1 MRELK
6 KVIKEDEMDEQK
18 HATLGEID
26 SLVSTLKGKVQKL
39 VELDAQG
46 TGTGDLTDQIVTF
59 EKAIMA
65 LQGVSAR
72 SHKIVPENVEEAV
85 GDSADP
91 ILDLIEELGSH
102 SIVLDEL
109 IRYLDGDTIKD
120 FVSDF
125 RRHNDMPPMKE
136 AEIELEPGYTIKTD
150 RPGELKGTKTSTGY
164 VGGKGGEAMY
174 KANRILDK
182 IEEEDPA
189 TDEQVKELF
198 IKYAGGEDKAVK
210 TKVMKTLRE
219 LGWFGGTD
227 ESVTEAEGRRVI
239 EVNKNIDLAG
249 DSIWQGE
256 KRGEEVTYKIY
267 VHDITIN
274 TDEDGYMSV
283 SVKHEGPWTIYT
295 DSGFEEEISGIIGTP
310 VSFSEQGMQD
320 DGMAHLEGEEE
331 TKQESRMMEELDRI
345 LKIAGVQKAPVAEET
360 LEEKCGCDDPKCDD
374 PSVHED
380 EKVDEG
386 EMPKGLKDYHDKK
399 KKKSDDKEETDESID
414 EAKKEIDEEP
424 NEGNEFSGEL
434 EKARKAGKDEFE
446 VDGKKYKVKKESA
459 ETDEEVV
466 AEAPTMDTTQLI
478 NLLKNS
484 GLSEEAINKKLDEWA
499 NTPAGVGETEPTKHA
514 GDANDDFAQAVNL
527 SLKRY
532 LDAQD
537 LKINVNENHSVKG
550 MKAKYNAHKDK

>member
-6 KVIKEDEMDEQK
+6 NVIKEDEMDEQK

-26 SLVSTLKGKVQKL
+26 SLVSSLKGKVQKL
-39 VELDAQG
+39 VELDSQG

-72 SHKIVPENVEEAV
+72 SHKIVPESVREAV

-120 FVSDF
+120 FVEDF
-125 RRHNDMPPMKE
+125 RRHNDMPPMKDD
-136 AEIELEPGYTIKTD
+136 A
-150 RPGELKGTKTSTGY
+150 
-164 VGGKGGEAMY
+164 
-174 KANRILDK
+174 
-182 IEEEDPA
+182 
-189 TDEQVKELF
+189 
-198 IKYAGGEDKAVK
+198 
-210 TKVMKTLRE
+210 
-219 LGWFGGTD
+219 D
-227 ESVTEAEGRRVI
+227 ESIAEAEGTRTI
-239 EVNKNIDLAG
+239 KVNKNIDLAG
-249 DSIWQGE
+249 DSIWQG
-256 KRGEEVTYKIY
+256 KDRGEEVTYKTF
-267 VHDITIN
+267 VHEIKIF

-283 SVKHEGPWTIYT
+283 TVKHEGPWTIYT
-295 DSGFEEEISGIIGTP
+295 DSGFEQEISGIIGTP

-320 DGMAHLEGEEE
+320 DGMAHLEGEEDK
-331 TKQESRMMEELDRI
+331 KQESTMEELDRI
-345 LKIAGVQKAPVAEET
+345 LKIAGVQKAPVAEER
-360 LEEKCGCDDPKCDD
+360 LEEECGCDDPKCDD
-374 PSVHED
+374 PKMHEDD

-386 EMPKGLKDYHDKK
+386 RKPYPGEYDYTDEKYMDADGTPKSDDDEDDDKK
-399 KKKSDDKEETDESID
+399 KKKEKAKESVE
-414 EAKKEIDEEP
+414 EAKKELDEEP
-424 NEGNEFSGEL
+424 NEGNEFAHEL
-434 EKARKAGKDEFE
+434 KKARDAGKDEFE

-484 GLSEEAINKKLDEWA
+484 GLSEEAINRKLDEWA
-499 NTPAGVGETEPTKHA
+499 NTPAGVGETEPTQHA

-537 LKINVNENHSVKG
+537 LKINVNENHSVEG

>member
-6 KVIKEDEMDEQK
+6 DVIKEDEMDEQK

-26 SLVSTLKGKVQKL
+26 SLISTLKGKVQKL
-39 VELDAQG
+39 VELDSQG

-59 EKAIMA
+59 EKALMA

-72 SHKIVPENVEEAV
+72 SHKIVPESVKEAV

-120 FVSDF
+120 FVEDF
-125 RRHNDMPPMKE
+125 RRHNDMPPMKDD
-136 AEIELEPGYTIKTD
+136 A
-150 RPGELKGTKTSTGY
+150 
-164 VGGKGGEAMY
+164 
-174 KANRILDK
+174 
-182 IEEEDPA
+182 
-189 TDEQVKELF
+189 
-198 IKYAGGEDKAVK
+198 
-210 TKVMKTLRE
+210 
-219 LGWFGGTD
+219 D

-239 EVNKNIDLAG
+239 KVNKNIDLAG

-256 KRGEEVTYKIY
+256 KRGEEVTYKTF
-267 VHDITIN
+267 VHEITIN

-295 DSGFEEEISGIIGTP
+295 DSGFEQEISGIIGTP

-331 TKQESRMMEELDRI
+331 SKQESTMEELDRI

-374 PSVHED
+374 PSVHKED
-380 EKVDEG
+380 KVDEG
-386 EMPKGLKDYHDKK
+386 RKPYPGEYDYTDEKYMDADGTPKSDDDEDDDKK
-399 KKKSDDKEETDESID
+399 KKKEKAKESVE
-414 EAKKEIDEEP
+414 EAKKELDEEP
-424 NEGNEFSGEL
+424 NEGNEFAHEL
-434 EKARKAGKDEFE
+434 KKARDAGKEEFE

-537 LKINVNENHSVKG
+537 LKINVNENHSVEG

>member
-26 SLVSTLKGKVQKL
+26 SLVSALKGKVQKL
-39 VELDAQG
+39 VELDSQG

-72 SHKIVPENVEEAV
+72 SHKIVPESVKEAV

-120 FVSDF
+120 FVADF
-125 RRHNDMPPMKE
+125 RRHNDMPPMKDD
-136 AEIELEPGYTIKTD
+136 A
-150 RPGELKGTKTSTGY
+150 
-164 VGGKGGEAMY
+164 
-174 KANRILDK
+174 
-182 IEEEDPA
+182 
-189 TDEQVKELF
+189 
-198 IKYAGGEDKAVK
+198 
-210 TKVMKTLRE
+210 
-219 LGWFGGTD
+219 D
-227 ESVTEAEGRRVI
+227 ESVTEAEGTRTI
-239 EVNKNIDLAG
+239 KVNKNIDLAG
-249 DSIWQGE
+249 DSIWQG
-256 KRGEEVTYKIY
+256 KDRGEEVTYKTF
-267 VHDITIN
+267 VHEIKIH

-283 SVKHEGPWTIYT
+283 TVKHEGPWTIYT
-295 DSGFEEEISGIIGTP
+295 DSGFEQEISGIIGTP

-320 DGMAHLEGEEE
+320 DGMAHLEGEEDK
-331 TKQESRMMEELDRI
+331 KQESTMEELDRI

-360 LEEKCGCDDPKCDD
+360 LEEECGCDDPKCDD
-374 PSVHED
+374 PKMHED
-380 EKVDEG
+380 DKVDEG
-386 EMPKGLKDYHDKK
+386 RKPFPGEYDYTDEKYMDADGTPKSDDDDDDDKK
-399 KKKSDDKEETDESID
+399 KKKEKAKESVE
-414 EAKKEIDEEP
+414 EAKKELDEEP
-424 NEGNEFSGEL
+424 NEGNEFAHEL
-434 EKARKAGKDEFE
+434 KKARDAGKDEFE

-466 AEAPTMDTTQLI
+466 SEAPTMDTTQLI
-478 NLLKNS
+478 NLLKNA
-484 GLSEEAINKKLDEWA
+484 GLSEEAITKKLDEWA
-499 NTPAGVGETEPTKHA
+499 NTPAGVGETEPTQHA

-537 LKINVNENHSVKG
+537 LKINVNENHSVEG

>member
-26 SLVSTLKGKVQKL
+26 SLVSALKGKVQKL
-39 VELDAQG
+39 VELDSQG

-72 SHKIVPENVEEAV
+72 SHKIVPESVKEAV

-120 FVSDF
+120 FVEDF
-125 RRHNDMPPMKE
+125 RRHNDMPPMKDD
-136 AEIELEPGYTIKTD
+136 A
-150 RPGELKGTKTSTGY
+150 
-164 VGGKGGEAMY
+164 
-174 KANRILDK
+174 
-182 IEEEDPA
+182 
-189 TDEQVKELF
+189 
-198 IKYAGGEDKAVK
+198 
-210 TKVMKTLRE
+210 
-219 LGWFGGTD
+219 D
-227 ESVTEAEGRRVI
+227 ESVTEAEGTRTI
-239 EVNKNIDLAG
+239 KVNKNIDLAG
-249 DSIWQGE
+249 DSIWQG
-256 KRGEEVTYKIY
+256 KDRGEEVTYKTF
-267 VHDITIN
+267 VHEIKIF

-283 SVKHEGPWTIYT
+283 TVKHEGPWTIYT
-295 DSGFEEEISGIIGTP
+295 DSGFEQEISGIIGTP

-320 DGMAHLEGEEE
+320 DGMAHLEGEEDK
-331 TKQESRMMEELDRI
+331 KQESTMEELDRI

-360 LEEKCGCDDPKCDD
+360 LEEECGCDDPKCDD
-374 PSVHED
+374 PKMHED

-386 EMPKGLKDYHDKK
+386 KVGTPNSLDKVEAQIQALKDK
-399 KKKSDDKEETDESID
+399 
-414 EAKKEIDEEP
+414 AKKAKDDGDPQKANMIQSSDEMTELLRKQKKLKNESVEESKKELDEEP
-424 NEGNEFSGEL
+424 NEGNEFAHEL
-434 EKARKAGKDEFE
+434 KKARDAGKDEFE

-499 NTPAGVGETEPTKHA
+499 NTPAGVGETEPTQHA

-537 LKINVNENHSVKG
+537 LKINVNENHSVEG

>member
-39 VELDAQG
+39 VELDSQG

-120 FVSDF
+120 FVADF
-125 RRHNDMPPMKE
+125 RRHNDMPQMKDD
-136 AEIELEPGYTIKTD
+136 A
-150 RPGELKGTKTSTGY
+150 
-164 VGGKGGEAMY
+164 
-174 KANRILDK
+174 
-182 IEEEDPA
+182 
-189 TDEQVKELF
+189 
-198 IKYAGGEDKAVK
+198 
-210 TKVMKTLRE
+210 
-219 LGWFGGTD
+219 D
-227 ESVTEAEGRRVI
+227 ESVVEAEGNKTI
-239 EVNKNIDLAG
+239 KVNKYIDTAG

-256 KRGEEVTYKIY
+256 KRGEEVVHKVY
-267 VHDITIN
+267 VHEITVN
-274 TDEDGYMSV
+274 TDEDGYLSV
-283 SVKHEGPWTIYT
+283 TVKHEGPWTIYT
-295 DSGFEEEISGIIGTP
+295 DTGFEEEISGIIGHD

-331 TKQESRMMEELDRI
+331 TKQESTMEELDRI

-374 PSVHED
+374 PTVHED

-399 KKKSDDKEETDESID
+399 NKKSDDKEETDESID

>member
-26 SLVSTLKGKVQKL
+26 SLVSALKGKVQKL
-39 VELDAQG
+39 VELDSQG

-72 SHKIVPENVEEAV
+72 SHKIVPESVKEAV

-120 FVSDF
+120 FVADF
-125 RRHNDMPPMKE
+125 RRHNDMPPMKDD
-136 AEIELEPGYTIKTD
+136 A
-150 RPGELKGTKTSTGY
+150 
-164 VGGKGGEAMY
+164 
-174 KANRILDK
+174 
-182 IEEEDPA
+182 
-189 TDEQVKELF
+189 
-198 IKYAGGEDKAVK
+198 
-210 TKVMKTLRE
+210 
-219 LGWFGGTD
+219 D
-227 ESVTEAEGRRVI
+227 ESVTEAEGTRTI
-239 EVNKNIDLAG
+239 KVNKNIDLAG
-249 DSIWQGE
+249 DSIWQG
-256 KRGEEVTYKIY
+256 KDRGEEVTYKTF
-267 VHDITIN
+267 VHEIKIH

-283 SVKHEGPWTIYT
+283 TVKHEGPWTIYT
-295 DSGFEEEISGIIGTP
+295 DSGFEQEISGIIGTP

-320 DGMAHLEGEEE
+320 DGMAHLEGEEDN
-331 TKQESRMMEELDRI
+331 KQESTMEELDRI

-360 LEEKCGCDDPKCDD
+360 LEEECGCDDPKCDD
-374 PSVHED
+374 PKMHED
-380 EKVDEG
+380 DKVDEG
-386 EMPKGLKDYHDKK
+386 RKPFPGEYDYTDEKYMDADGTPKSDDDDDDDKK
-399 KKKSDDKEETDESID
+399 KKKEKAKESVE
-414 EAKKEIDEEP
+414 EAKKELDEEP
-424 NEGNEFSGEL
+424 NEGNEFAHEL
-434 EKARKAGKDEFE
+434 KKARDAGKDEFE

-466 AEAPTMDTTQLI
+466 SEAPTMDTTQLI
-478 NLLKNS
+478 NLLKNA
-484 GLSEEAINKKLDEWA
+484 GLSEEAITKKLDEWA
-499 NTPAGVGETEPTKHA
+499 NTPAGVGETEPTQHA

-537 LKINVNENHSVKG
+537 LKINVNENHSVEG

>member
-6 KVIKEDEMDEQK
+6 DVIKEDEMDEQK
-18 HATLGEID
+18 HATLSEID
-26 SLVSTLKGKVQKL
+26 SIVSTLKSKVQKL
-39 VELDAQG
+39 VELDSQG

-72 SHKIVPENVEEAV
+72 SHKIVPESVREAV

-120 FVSDF
+120 FVEDF
-125 RRHNDMPPMKE
+125 RRHNDMPPMKDD
-136 AEIELEPGYTIKTD
+136 A
-150 RPGELKGTKTSTGY
+150 
-164 VGGKGGEAMY
+164 
-174 KANRILDK
+174 
-182 IEEEDPA
+182 
-189 TDEQVKELF
+189 
-198 IKYAGGEDKAVK
+198 
-210 TKVMKTLRE
+210 
-219 LGWFGGTD
+219 D
-227 ESVTEAEGRRVI
+227 ESVAESDIDQIADVGKVYPKIKKMKMMLVDKGMEPEEAHDKACEKYGVDPEMCDKYIEMMRDARESVAEAEGSRTI
-239 EVNKNIDLAG
+239 KVNKNIDLAG

-256 KRGEEVTYKIY
+256 KRGEEVTYKTF
-267 VHDITIN
+267 VHEIKIF

-283 SVKHEGPWTIYT
+283 TVKHEGPWTIYT
-295 DSGFEEEISGIIGTP
+295 DSGFEQEISGIIGTP

-320 DGMAHLEGEEE
+320 DGMAHLEGEEDN
-331 TKQESRMMEELDRI
+331 KQESTMEELDRI

-360 LEEKCGCDDPKCDD
+360 LEEECGCDDPKCDD
-374 PSVHED
+374 PKMHEDD

-386 EMPKGLKDYHDKK
+386 KMPKGLKDYHDKK
-399 KKKSDDKEETDESID
+399 KKKSDDID
-414 EAKKEIDEEP
+414 EAKKELDEEP
-424 NEGNEFSGEL
+424 NEGNEFAHEL
-434 EKARKAGKDEFE
+434 KKARDAGKDEFE

-478 NLLKNS
+478 NLLKNA
-484 GLSEEAINKKLDEWA
+484 GLSEEAITKKLDEWA
-499 NTPAGVGETEPTKHA
+499 NTPAGVGEVEPTQHA

-532 LDAQD
+532 LDAED
-537 LKINVNENHSVKG
+537 MKIKVNENHSVEG
-550 MKAKYNAHKDK
+550 MKAKYKTHKDK

>member
-6 KVIKEDEMDEQK
+6 EVIKEDEMDEQK

-26 SLVSTLKGKVQKL
+26 SLISTLKGKVQKL
-39 VELDAQG
+39 VELDSQG

-59 EKAIMA
+59 EKALMA

-72 SHKIVPENVEEAV
+72 SHKIVPESVKEAV

-120 FVSDF
+120 FVQDF
-125 RRHNDMPPMKE
+125 RRHNDMPPMKDD
-136 AEIELEPGYTIKTD
+136 A
-150 RPGELKGTKTSTGY
+150 
-164 VGGKGGEAMY
+164 
-174 KANRILDK
+174 
-182 IEEEDPA
+182 
-189 TDEQVKELF
+189 
-198 IKYAGGEDKAVK
+198 
-210 TKVMKTLRE
+210 
-219 LGWFGGTD
+219 D

-239 EVNKNIDLAG
+239 QVNKNIDLAG

-256 KRGEEVTYKIY
+256 DRGEEVTYKTF
-267 VHDITIN
+267 VHEITIN

-295 DSGFEEEISGIIGTP
+295 DSGFEQEISGIIGTP

-331 TKQESRMMEELDRI
+331 SKQESTMEELDRI

-360 LEEKCGCDDPKCDD
+360 LEEEKCGCDDPKCDD
-374 PSVHED
+374 PSVHKE
-380 EKVDEG
+380 EKVDEAKVG
-386 EMPKGLKDYHDKK
+386 TPGSLDKVEAQIKKLKDMAQKAKDDGDPQKANMIQSSDEMTELLRKQKK
-399 KKKSDDKEETDESID
+399 LKNESVEES
-414 EAKKEIDEEP
+414 KKELDEEP
-424 NEGNEFSGEL
+424 NEGNEFAHEL
-434 EKARKAGKDEFE
+434 KKARDAGKEEFE

-537 LKINVNENHSVKG
+537 LKINVNENHSVEG